1 MWGEE
6 TSMLGKTSRFGLR
19 ARTWTA
25 ALLAMVMA
33 AVLLAQPA
41 SATTPTE
48 GSGTFT
54 FAAAPTSS
62 RTAGGNTFLSLT
74 GTETISGPITG
85 VATVQFTQVIH
96 SSGEANINGVIT
108 CACTVGGRSGT
119 VEFLFE
125 GTGAGTAASPFD
137 GQFVAQNGTGGLS
150 DLRLD
155 GTFLAVGP
163 GGTYTVRWHFDP

>member
-1 MWGEE
+1 
-6 TSMLGKTSRFGLR
+6 MLGKTSRFGLR